1 MVHRLVRQHR
11 QGSTTRPHPPPNCLV
26 PLSLLPRIFLF
37 LCRFVITSRG
47 LGAMADKYA
56 NAAFGKCPR
65 VLCSGQP
72 CLPVGRSD
80 LPRNFT
86 VNVYC
91 PMCQVRARHQE
102 RE

>member
-1 MVHRLVRQHR
+1 
-11 QGSTTRPHPPPNCLV
+11 
-26 PLSLLPRIFLF
+26 
-37 LCRFVITSRG
+37 
-47 LGAMADKYA
+47 MADKYA

-91 PMCQVRARHQE
+91 PMCQVRAWHQE